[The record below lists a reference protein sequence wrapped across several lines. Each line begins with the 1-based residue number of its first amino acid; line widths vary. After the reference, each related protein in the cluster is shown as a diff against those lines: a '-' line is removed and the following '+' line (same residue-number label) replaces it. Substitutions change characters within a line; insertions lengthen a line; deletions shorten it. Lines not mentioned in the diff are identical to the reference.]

1 MQNCDYKKES
11 LATIIVLAQNNDV
24 KAIETL
30 IRREQKHIYAI
41 FAHLTDKKEDVSD
54 LTQETL
60 VKMARNIR
68 NLKDPIKFRPWLNRI
83 MSNIFYDYTHTKTQK
98 NIIEINESKL
108 NEISDNLNCEPA
120 ERCIF
125 TEIEDLIKNA
135 LMTLPQHLRLSIVLR
150 EYEGLSYE
158 DISKVTNTTIGTV
171 KSRISRARLKLK
183 EVLAD
188 FL

>member
-1 MQNCDYKKES
+1 MQNRDYKKES
-11 LATIIVLAQNNDV
+11 LTTIIVLAQNNDV

-60 VKMARNIR
+60 VKMAK
-68 NLKDPIKFRPWLNRI
+68 NLKSLKEPLKFRPWLNRI
-83 MSNIFYDYTHTKTQK
+83 ISNVFYDYTYTKKYK
-98 NIIEINESKL
+98 NIVDIDENKL
-108 NEISDNLNCEPA
+108 NEISDNVNCEPA
-120 ERCIF
+120 EKCIF
-125 TEIEDLIKNA
+125 TEIENLIKNA
-135 LMTLPQHLRLSIVLR
+135 LMTLPQALRLSIVLR

-183 EVLAD
+183 EALSD